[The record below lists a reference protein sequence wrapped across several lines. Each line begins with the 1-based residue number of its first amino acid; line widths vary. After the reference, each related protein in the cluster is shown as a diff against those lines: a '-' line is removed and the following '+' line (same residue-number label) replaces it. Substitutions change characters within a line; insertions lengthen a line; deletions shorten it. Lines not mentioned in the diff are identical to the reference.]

1 MSIQYARALS
11 YDKNG
16 APIQSGPPN
25 IVAKQRY
32 SSAETS
38 SASSVITLTDN
49 TSILEIEA
57 SGAPAVVRWIAT
69 SDTQAS
75 VVSAPGATANF
86 DAIVAA
92 NTVRKFV
99 VPIETQ
105 GTSSI
110 VGINKQAG
118 LYNRVAIKS
127 TGSGSIL
134 AVEY

>member
-1 MSIQYARALS
+1 MSINYARALS
-11 YDKNG
+11 FDKTG
-16 APIQSGPPN
+16 APIQDGPPN

-57 SGAPAVVRWIAT
+57 SGAPAVVRWIAI

-75 VVSAPGATANF
+75 VISIPGATANF
-86 DAIVAA
+86 DAMVAA

-99 VPIETQ
+99 VPQETQ
-105 GTSSI
+105 GVQSI

-127 TGSGSIL
+127 AGVGSIL
-134 AVEY
+134 AIEY